1 MKNYLKL
8 MRIKNWIKNL
18 LICIPF
24 IFSSK
29 FLNFNKEEYFLLFIS
44 FITFSIMSSIIYII
58 NDLKDI
64 EKDKLDDKKK
74 NRPLVSGKI
83 SKRNAIILTCFLVS
97 IEILLN
103 IYLHKLS
110 LTLILLFYFI
120 GNILYTFKLKNVP
133 IIDITFLSIFFILRI
148 FYGGNIFDIEV
159 SNYLYLTTL
168 SVAYYF
174 GIGKRKKELLKNKE
188 IRQVLEKYPYEYLE
202 GLHNIFLGISI
213 LYYSLWVI
221 NYKDVIL
228 NHNLLEL
235 SIFFVI
241 VILIYY
247 HYILYQENNGNPTD
261 ILLEHKGLI
270 FLVLIYCVIILLAF
284 LI

>member
-1 MKNYLKL
+1 MRNYLKL

-29 FLNFNKEEYFLLFIS
+29 FLNLNKNEYFLLLIS

-64 EKDKLDDKKK
+64 EKDRLDNKKK
-74 NRPLVSGKI
+74 NRPLSSGII
-83 SKRNAIILTCFLVS
+83 SKNNAILTIIILSV
-97 IEILLN
+97 IEIFFN
-103 IYLHKLS
+103 IYLHKIS
-110 LTLILLFYFI
+110 LTIILVLYFI
-120 GNILYTFKLKNVP
+120 GNLLYTLKLKNIP
-133 IIDITFLSIFFILRI
+133 IVDISLLSLFFILRV
-148 FYGGNIFDIEV
+148 FYGANIFNIEV

-168 SVAYYF
+168 SVAFYF
-174 GIGKRKKELLKNKE
+174 GIGKRKNELNKKKE
-188 IRQVLEKYPYEYLE
+188 IRQVLEKYPYEFLE

-228 NHNLLEL
+228 NHNLLEI

-241 VILIYY
+241 IILIYY
-247 HYILYQENNGNPTD
+247 HYILYNEENGNPTD
-261 ILLEHKGLI
+261 ILLEHKDLI
-270 FLVLIYCVIILLAF
+270 FLVFIYCIIILLAF